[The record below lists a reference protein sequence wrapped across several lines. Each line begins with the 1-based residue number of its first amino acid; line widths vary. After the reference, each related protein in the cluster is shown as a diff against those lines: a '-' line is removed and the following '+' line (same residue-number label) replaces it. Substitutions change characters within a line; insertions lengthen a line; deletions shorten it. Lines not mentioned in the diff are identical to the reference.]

1 MYLCGMK
8 RMIDIMKGRTIVM
21 CVITVWAMQTSG
33 QETETYNL
41 PFDNV
46 LKCCM
51 MPDMQHALIIT
62 RTPLLKPEYAIVR
75 DLKQGKNLWK
85 INMQRDIEILA
96 SREGIIVYGQ
106 LDGKKS
112 TVNLYETLS
121 GKKRYELSIIP
132 VYISEEDNVVMGYK
146 KRTSSQLENVMLG
159 NKTKTGKQ
167 LECYRLSTG
176 ELMWKADAAPNKY
189 GIWNEHQRIAPHRV
203 VAIAEELLLIDTE
216 KGVLNHKPLKT
227 VINYVFLDSQISGV
241 SASGTSIGLNIATGR
256 GSFSFWIGQRMS
268 IGQGS
273 MTIPLGSQLVAINS
287 NVLFRNDVIYVS
299 DRKGLYCYDT
309 DLNEKWTHE
318 FPSRTACHADIRLV
332 NDTLV
337 ILNEGYGV
345 YGDGSNMYS
354 NTLVTAGKMFYATYN
369 PQTGDE
375 YSYDPIKGDWNQD
388 QFGEH
393 LMLETEN
400 VFVPNAAQ
408 TEMTPVSRP
417 AKSLAI
423 YDRNDQLLVVD
434 NNDETL
440 ATIPQTDVYHLM
452 VSDEKHLVFANK
464 TNSIYI
470 TDPSRHIV
478 NHIDANYIN
487 IEQMNDKLIVITTQ
501 DVKIYK

>member
-1 MYLCGMK
+1 MK
-8 RMIDIMKGRTIVM
+8 WMIDILKFKTIVVCGIM
-21 CVITVWAMQTSG
+21 AWAVKAAG
-33 QETETYNL
+33 QDVETYNL

-46 LKCCM
+46 LECSM
-51 MPDMQHALIIT
+51 IPDMQHALVIT
-62 RTPLLKPEYAIVR
+62 RTPLLKPEYAYVR

-112 TVNLYETLS
+112 TVNLYETQS
-121 GKKRYELSIIP
+121 GKKRYELSIVP

-176 ELMWKADAAPNKY
+176 ELLWKADAAPNKY

-203 VAIAEELLLIDTE
+203 VAIAEDLLLIDTE

-227 VINYVFLDSQISGV
+227 VINYVSLDSQISGV

-256 GSFSFWIGQRMS
+256 GSFSFRIGQRMS
-268 IGQGS
+268 MGQGS

-287 NVLFRNDVIYVS
+287 NVLSRNDAIYVS
-299 DRKGLYCYDT
+299 DRKGLYCYDQE
-309 DLNEKWTHE
+309 LNEKWTHD
-318 FPSRTACHADIRLV
+318 FPSKTACHADIRLV
-332 NDTLV
+332 GDTLV

-345 YGDGSNMYS
+345 YGDGSNIYR

-393 LMLETEN
+393 LTLETEN
-400 VFVPNAAQ
+400 VFVPNAAK
-408 TEMTPVSRP
+408 TEMVPVNRP

-434 NNDETL
+434 NND
-440 ATIPQTDVYHLM
+440 ATILTMPSDEVYHLM
-452 VSDEKHLVFANK
+452 ASNERHQVFVNK
-464 TNSIYI
+464 RKSNSIYI
-470 TDPSRHIV
+470 TDSARRIVSHIE
-478 NHIDANYIN
+478 ANYIN
-487 IEQMNDKLIVITTQ
+487 IEQMNDKLVIMMT
-501 DVKIYK
+501 KEIRIYKM